1 MTENHGVGGSIPPP
15 GTTARAALACWA
27 AFALIAL
34 AMAQGWTAGPDR
46 AGLLLWRDGQG
57 LPGGPPWLTSFWQAI
72 TASGAGTPR
81 ALVAGL
87 ALGAVLL
94 ARRWREAALLGATIL
109 SAPYLNAALK
119 VLFARPR
126 PALVPYLAPAD
137 GLAFPSGHASG
148 SAAIYLAV
156 ALALGRLGGHTR
168 PLVALALVWS
178 ALVAFSRV
186 WLGVHW
192 PSDVLAGWLL
202 GIGWTLTLWAA
213 GCWGLAGR

>member
-1 MTENHGVGGSIPPP
+1 MLDSAP

-34 AMAQGWTAGPDR
+34 AMAQGWTTELDR
-46 AGLLLWRDGQG
+46 AGVLLWRGGEG
-57 LPGGPPWLTSFWQAI
+57 LPGGPQWLAAFWQTI
-72 TASGAGTPR
+72 TASGAAKPR

-94 ARRWREAALLGATIL
+94 ARRWREAVLLAVTVL
-109 SAPYLNAALK
+109 SAPTLNAAMKL
-119 VLFARPR
+119 LFARPR

-156 ALALGRLGGHTR
+156 ALALGQLSGRTR
-168 PLVALALVWS
+168 PLVLLALIWS

-192 PSDVLAGWLL
+192 PSDVLAGWVL
-202 GIGWTLTLWAA
+202 GIGWTLTVRAMGSRA
-213 GCWGLAGR
+213 

>member
-15 GTTARAALACWA
+15 GTTARAALVCWA

-34 AMAQGWTAGPDR
+34 AMAQGWTTELDR
-46 AGLLLWRDGQG
+46 TGVLLWRGEQG
-57 LPGGPPWLTSFWQAI
+57 LPGGPQWLAAFWQTI

-94 ARRWREAALLGATIL
+94 ARRWREAALLAVTVL
-109 SAPYLNAALK
+109 SAPTLNAAMKL
-119 VLFARPR
+119 LFARPR

-156 ALALGRLGGHTR
+156 ALALGQLSGRTR
-168 PLVALALVWS
+168 PLVLLALIWS

-192 PSDVLAGWLL
+192 PSDVLAGWVL
-202 GIGWTLTLWAA
+202 GIGWTLTIRAMGSRA
-213 GCWGLAGR
+213 